1 VSPDDAGRAAGT
13 VARALWKMARPSQL
27 LLVSAVYAL
36 GAVVAGARAGPLD
49 ADSLLRGLA
58 PLVPVA
64 ASVHYANEYADRET
78 DALTERTPFS
88 GGSGALPATGLDRS
102 VALGAGLAALALG
115 TAAALAF
122 FDAIAP
128 AGGLLLAVVAAF
140 GWQYSVG
147 PLALAWR
154 GWGELDN
161 ALLGG
166 LVLPLYGFAV
176 QTGGVSLPAVA
187 FFLPLTAAVFV
198 NLLATTWPDRE
209 ADAAV
214 GKRTLATRW
223 SRTALRRTYAA
234 GLAVGVGSLG
244 VGVAHGL
251 PIRLAAAHVAV
262 APLFAW
268 GYRDYTR
275 RESPLPTVLAMVAVV
290 ALELVLWGS
299 YVETVAP
306 VPFAL
311 LAP

>member
-1 VSPDDAGRAAGT
+1 
-13 VARALWKMARPSQL
+13 MARPSQI

-36 GAVVAGARAGPLD
+36 GAVVAGARAGALD
-49 ADSLLRGLA
+49 ADRLLLGLVA
-58 PLVPVA
+58 LLPVA
-64 ASVHYANEYADRET
+64 ASVHYANEYADRGT
-78 DALTERTPFS
+78 DALTDRTPFS
-88 GGSGALPATGLDRS
+88 GGSGALPETGLDPS
-102 VALGAGLAALALG
+102 LALGAGVTALALG

-128 AGGLLLAVVAAF
+128 VGALLLAVIAAF

-187 FFLPLTAAVFV
+187 FFLPFAAAVFV
-198 NLLATTWPDRE
+198 NLLATTWPDRD

-223 SRTALRRTYAA
+223 STAALRRAYAA
-234 GLAVGVGSLG
+234 GLAVGVGALG
-244 VGVAHGL
+244 AAVALGM
-251 PIRLAAAHVAV
+251 PVAIAAAHVGV

-275 RESPLPTVLAMVAVV
+275 RESPLPTVLAMVAVA
-290 ALELVLWGS
+290 ALELLLWGS
-299 YVETVAP
+299 HVEAVAS
-306 VPFAL
+306 VAFAL
-311 LAP
+311 LSP